1 MRLDDIHMATL
12 TVAQT
17 LDFALSLKTPGPNG
31 RIPGMTRKE
40 FDASIRDM
48 LLRMLNISHTSN
60 TYVGDEFVRGVSGGE
75 KKRVSIAE
83 AMMARAKLAAFDNA
97 TRGLDSSTAL
107 EFGNALRNATD
118 SFKYTTVASLYQASE
133 NLYSLF
139 DKVCVIYQGR
149 MAYFG
154 PASQAR

>member
-1 MRLDDIHMATL
+1 MVKEVSDLAM
-12 TVAQT
+12 TV
-17 LDFALSLKTPGPNG
+17 FGLKH
-31 RIPGMTRKE
+31 TR
-40 FDASIRDM
+40 D
-48 LLRMLNISHTSN
+48 
-60 TYVGDEFVRGVSGGE
+60 TYVGDAVIRGISGGE

-83 AMMARAKLAAFDNA
+83 AMMARAKVTAFDNT

-107 EFGNALRNATD
+107 EFGNALRNSTD

-139 DKVCVIYQGR
+139 DKVCIIYQGR